1 LQKEWIEEDAKSKGL
16 DGNCNFARGCGEE
29 CCIVVS
35 FDGGEL
41 KEINI
46 KKTAL
51 SDRY

>member
-1 LQKEWIEEDAKSKGL
+1 LQKQWIEEDGKSKGL
-16 DGNCNFARGCGEE
+16 DGNCNFAWACGEE
-29 CCIVVS
+29 RCIEVS

-46 KKTAL
+46 KKTVL